1 MEIVQPCDQKW
12 SLFIALIVGALCKN
26 VMADLWFPF
35 KGGEEGY

>member
-1 MEIVQPCDQKW
+1 MEIVQPSDQIW